1 MISIDLTSFLDSMK
15 RIETGITRLG
25 MFHVDGGMMMELQQA
40 YDKRVFDEC
49 VGSVGQDIGVP
60 PTPMYETGDLR
71 ASFMVTRDGLD
82 MLEYGFELEGIE
94 SADDVENEDII
105 ENLYRTT
112 LENDLLVF
120 GPIWDIT
127 DNEAE
132 IIEEESARM
141 FYKLYDGWL

>member
-1 MISIDLTSFLDSMK
+1 
-15 RIETGITRLG
+15 
-25 MFHVDGGMMMELQQA
+25 
-40 YDKRVFDEC
+40 
-49 VGSVGQDIGVP
+49 
-60 PTPMYETGDLR
+60 
-71 ASFMVTRDGLD
+71 MVTRDGLD
-82 MLEYGFELEGIE
+82 MLEYGFILEGIE

-112 LENDLLVF
+112 LEDDLLIF